1 MGRKG
6 TGVTAISDSSYEI
19 AFTYKGVRCR
29 ERVKARPCA
38 ANTKDL
44 TKFRQRLLA
53 EIEIGT
59 FDYATTF
66 PNSKNLARFAGQP
79 GDVQLVGD
87 YLERWLD
94 VKKTQIAASTYR
106 DYYGIVFRLLIPRFG
121 KLRLSELKRPHF
133 KEWLASIDDGRK
145 DKSNNPVRV
154 TNKRLAN
161 IQSCARSALQD
172 AVDDELLEAN
182 PLAGFTFERN
192 EAPREE
198 DHADP
203 FDASE
208 QAAIIRKARAPQL
221 ANLFQFLFW
230 TGLRTSEVIALNWDD
245 VDWHHGTIRVRKA
258 MTRASKGTTEDTK
271 TIAGRRDVKLLAPA
285 LAALNAQKAHTL
297 LQPDGAIFHNPGWRG
312 RGGGR
317 WKGDNQIWKVWGTT
331 LKNAKVRYRNPYQT
345 RHTYASMM
353 LSAGESEMWVAK
365 QMGHASTAPIRRN
378 YGRWMPTAD
387 PHAGER
393 AVARFAEGF
402 DSNLPASDAGA
413 A

>member
-6 TGVTAISDSSYEI
+6 TGVTIVSDSSYEI

-29 ERVKARPCA
+29 ERFKAKPSA
-38 ANTKDL
+38 ANTRKL
-44 TKFRQRLLA
+44 EQFRQRILFA
-53 EIEIGT
+53 IEDGT
-59 FDYATTF
+59 FDYAQSF

-79 GDVQLVGD
+79 GDVELVGT

-106 DYYGIVFRLLIPRFG
+106 DYYGIVFRLLIPQFG
-121 KLRLSELKRPHF
+121 KLRLSELKRLHF
-133 KEWLASIDDGRK
+133 KEWLATIDDGRL
-145 DKSNNPVRV
+145 DDDGNPVRI

-172 AVDDELLEAN
+172 AVDDELLDAN

-203 FDASE
+203 FNAAE
-208 QAAIIRKARAPQL
+208 QAAIIRKARDPQL

-230 TGLRTSEVIALNWDD
+230 TGLRTSEVIALDWTD
-245 VDWHHGTIRVRKA
+245 VDWHRGTVRVRKA
-258 MTRASKGTTEDTK
+258 MTRAAKGAAEDTK
-271 TIAGRRDVKLLAPA
+271 TVAGRRDVKLLAPA

-297 LQPDGAIFHNPGWRG
+297 LAGGAVFNNPGWRG

-317 WKGDNQIWKVWGTT
+317 WKGDDQIWEAWRTT
-331 LKNAKVRYRNPYQT
+331 LKHASVRYRNPYQT

-353 LSAGESEMWVAK
+353 LSAGESEMWVAN

-378 YGRWMPTAD
+378 YGRWIPTAD
-387 PHAGER
+387 PQAGER
-393 AVARFAEGF
+393 AVERFKDGF
-402 DSNLPASDAGA
+402 DSNLPASAAGGS
-413 A
+413 